1 MYLRTFIH
9 PLYPNMNRINVLLPM
24 LAAIVLT
31 FATAPSAF
39 AQVGVGAEAPEGAD
53 LLFDGTR
60 ASLDANWE
68 YWEGPCFASSMPIKW
83 NVVPNHFDDGEGTAM
98 SSKEPY
104 SSTYGQAD
112 IVTKKKPR
120 DFRLHVEFLIPR
132 SRGNSGVY
140 LDNRYEIQVVEGE
153 DGLHGMASVINEKDA
168 PYELFN
174 GLQKWNAYDIQYRG
188 ARFDENGERS
198 EKAMV
203 SMYFNG
209 EKVHENVPIN
219 KVWGGPCSALDGGN
233 EGGERI
239 TDAPGGVK
247 LQAEGHDVRYR
258 NIWMQEMSFDDPDTD
273 F

>member
-1 MYLRTFIH
+1 
-9 PLYPNMNRINVLLPM
+9 MNRLHRLLP
-24 LAAIVLT
+24 AT
-31 FATAPSAF
+31 FAMVLVFAMTAPAAL
-39 AQVGVGAEAPEGAD
+39 AQVGVGTEAPEGAHV
-53 LLFDGTR
+53 LFDGTR
-60 ASLDANWE
+60 ASLDENWE

-83 NVVPNHFDDGEGTAM
+83 NVVRNQFDDGKGMAM

-112 IVTKKKPR
+112 IVTRKKYR

-153 DGLHGMASVINEKDA
+153 DGLHGMASVINEREA

-174 GLQKWNAYDIQYRG
+174 GLQKWNAYDIQFRG
-188 ARFDENGERS
+188 ARFDEHGNRV

-203 SMYFNG
+203 TLYFNG
-209 EKVHENVPIN
+209 RKVHENVSIEQ
-219 KVWGGPCSALDGGN
+219 VWGGICSALDGGN
-233 EGGERI
+233 DGGKGI
-239 TDAPGGVK
+239 TDVPGGVK

-258 NIWMQEMSFDDPDTD
+258 NIWMQEMDFAEADTD

>member
-1 MYLRTFIH
+1 MSRSNF
-9 PLYPNMNRINVLLPM
+9 LLPM
-24 LAAIVLT
+24 LAAIIFA
-31 FATAPSAF
+31 FATATSAS
-39 AQVGVGAEAPEGAD
+39 AQTGVGAEASDGAD
-53 LLFDGTR
+53 MLFDGTR
-60 ASLDANWE
+60 ASLDENWE
-68 YWEGPCFASSMPIKW
+68 YWEGPCFTSSMPIKW
-83 NVVPNHFDDGEGTAM
+83 NVVPNHFDGGEGMAM

-112 IVTKKKPR
+112 IVTKMKYR

-153 DGLHGMASVINEKDA
+153 DGVHGMAAVINEKEA

-188 ARFDENGERS
+188 ARFDENGDRS
-198 EKAMV
+198 ETAMV
-203 SMYFNG
+203 TMYFNG

-219 KVWGGPCSALDGGN
+219 QVWGGPCSAIDGGN
-233 EGGERI
+233 DGGKRI
-239 TDAPGGVK
+239 TEGPGGVK

-258 NIWMQEMSFDDPDTD
+258 NIWMQEMSLDDPDTD